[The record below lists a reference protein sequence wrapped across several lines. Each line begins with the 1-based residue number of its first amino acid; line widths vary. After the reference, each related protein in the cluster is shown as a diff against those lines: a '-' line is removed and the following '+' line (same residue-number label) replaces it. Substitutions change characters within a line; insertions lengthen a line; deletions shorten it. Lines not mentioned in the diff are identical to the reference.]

1 MTSKEKFEKW
11 INENVLDPNLL
22 IARNTEHAGKY
33 QSAFMEQRWEVWQA
47 TQADQA
53 ETIAQ
58 LQSDNAKLREA
69 LLQASRQLDLYE
81 PSSTMCKLVSEALST
96 TIQEALGETK

>member
-11 INENVLDPNLL
+11 INENVVDPNLL

-47 TQADQA
+47 AQADQA

-58 LQSDNAKLREA
+58 LQAQIEI
-69 LLQASRQLDLYE
+69 
-81 PSSTMCKLVSEALST
+81 M
-96 TIQEALGETK
+96 QEALENLAKLGNYPLYGTSEGNIIAKIALVRAGRVVDE